1 MNTTSEDNMLERIHE
16 HIVSELGHSSRTD
29 TIFVVVAILF
39 DLIVLG
45 INSAT
50 SSAAVNN
57 RNAGSATSAADVVL
71 VVFILMTLFV
81 NAIALVGLYVGRQT
95 RSKLLTG
102 LVTMYVD
109 NQVDQYYDRSLLSS
123 YGARYLLFGAVII
136 VLALTSIIV
145 PLVIRLL

>member
-1 MNTTSEDNMLERIHE
+1 MLERLHE
-16 HIVSELGHSSRTD
+16 HIVSELGQSSRTD

-50 SSAAVNN
+50 SSAAVQS
-57 RNAGSATSAADVVL
+57 RNFGSVSPAADVVL
-71 VVFILMTLFV
+71 VVFILMTLLV
-81 NAIALVGLYVGRQT
+81 NAIAIAGLYVGRQT

-102 LVTMYVD
+102 LVTMYAD
-109 NQVDQYYDRSLLSS
+109 NQVDKYYDRTLLTG
-123 YGARYLLFGAVII
+123 YGMRYLLFGAVII
-136 VLALTSIIV
+136 VLALTSIAV